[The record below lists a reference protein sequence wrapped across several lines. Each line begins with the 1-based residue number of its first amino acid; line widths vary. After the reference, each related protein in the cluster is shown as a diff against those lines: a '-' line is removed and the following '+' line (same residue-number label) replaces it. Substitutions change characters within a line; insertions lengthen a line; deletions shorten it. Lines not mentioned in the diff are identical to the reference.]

1 VPSATQSLSERFD
14 PKLLAALEGL
24 DFKARYVMEGF
35 LSGLHDSP
43 FHGFSVEFSDY
54 RNYQPGDDLRH
65 LDWRLYARSDRLCIK
80 RYMQE
85 TNVRFYI
92 VCDTSASMKYRG
104 SAAWASKFECAK
116 ILSGALTWFLLRQN
130 DAAGMVTLSQ
140 ADLISV
146 SPSHKKAAASFS
158 LSTSDGERVGVRG
171 ALRTSEL
178 APRPAPRFIR
188 PSQRPHQFGLI
199 LRELENLQPSGG
211 ACLSELLQH
220 TVRLVHRRSVILF
233 FSDLLEPS
241 EDVAL
246 GFKQLRFNGHEVII
260 FQILDR
266 DELEFPFADPKVF
279 EDLETGARRAVNPQ
293 AAREKYLSRFN
304 AFMASYKELFRSLE
318 MAHCL
323 VRTDQNPWH
332 ALAMF
337 LAERKR
343 FK

>member
-1 VPSATQSLSERFD
+1 MSSATQTLSERFD
-14 PKLLAALEGL
+14 PKMLAALEGL

-80 RYMQE
+80 RYMLE
-85 TNVRFYI
+85 TNVRFYV
-92 VCDTSASMKYRG
+92 VCDSSASMKYRG
-104 SAAWASKFECAK
+104 TTAWASKLECAK

-130 DAAGMVTLSQ
+130 DAAGMVNLNNQVSTSL
-140 ADLISV
+140 
-146 SPSHKKAAASFS
+146 SPSDRGKARA
-158 LSTSDGERVGVRG
+158 RG
-171 ALRTSEL
+171 ASRS
-178 APRPAPRFIR
+178 APESHGAPQFIR
-188 PSQRPHQFGLI
+188 PSQRPNQFGLI

-241 EDVAL
+241 EDCAL
-246 GFKQLRFNGHEVII
+246 GFKQLRFHGHEVII

-304 AFMASYKELFRSLE
+304 AFMTTYKELFRSLE

-337 LAERKR
+337 LAE
-343 FK
+343 